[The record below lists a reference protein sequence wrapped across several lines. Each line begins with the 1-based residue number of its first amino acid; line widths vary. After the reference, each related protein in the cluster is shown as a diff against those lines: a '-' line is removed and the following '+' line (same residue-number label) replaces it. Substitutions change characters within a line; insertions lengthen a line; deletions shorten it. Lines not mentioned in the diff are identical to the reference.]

1 MFKKRIREAIAN
13 NDTSAIVA
21 EFKGVEE
28 SISGNIHGNVP
39 RYIVYLGDADIV
51 RYTLEQIAI
60 HECAIGIEDD
70 MAATI
75 IACIAGA
82 VQLPRFA
89 NNILAAQ
96 TYDIDKF
103 DSTIK
108 SIPSDV
114 KREIQDDEFSEYIWL
129 KIKDFP
135 GDAFTELIAAIA
147 MREIRI
153 KNCQYTA
160 RLLFEC
166 YKWWSVVPR
175 EFFWSMLLF
184 SIDFRNCN
192 APVKA
197 AYING
202 CYY

>member
-1 MFKKRIREAIAN
+1 MFKKRIREGIAN
-13 NDTSAIVA
+13 NDTSAIIA
-21 EFKGVEE
+21 EFKGVEK
-28 SISGNIHGNVP
+28 SISGNIHGDVP

-51 RYTLEQIAI
+51 RYMLEQIAI
-60 HECAIGIEDD
+60 HECAIGIEDN
-70 MAATI
+70 MATTV

-89 NNILAAQ
+89 NDILAAQ
-96 TYDIDKF
+96 NYDIDKF
-103 DSTIK
+103 DSTIGV
-108 SIPSDV
+108 IPSDV
-114 KREIQDDEFSEYIWL
+114 KRGLRDDEFSEYTWS

-135 GDAFTELIAAIA
+135 EDTFTELIATIA
-147 MREIRI
+147 MREIWI

-160 RLLFEC
+160 RLLLEC
-166 YKWWSVVPR
+166 YKRWSAVPK
-175 EFFWSMLLF
+175 EFFWSMLLS